1 MINHIGC
8 ILCCSVLTPAYQR
21 SPGFISALCTFW
33 IHVAIRRTWSILKK
47 ENIQISSFT
56 QTPKITRLVKKCQE
70 PAVLGTPLLAARWGW
85 RQETTGI
92 ELQNLAISFSYHRLF
107 LICRA
112 SPRPAGNNHSH
123 SAQGT
128 QSIHMYKTSKA
139 QSLLSLQELPQL
151 SWGSCCCSP
160 ALTQPQGSGLNQA
173 NATFLL
179 PCFCITLPVESD
191 TANW

>member
-112 SPRPAGNNHSH
+112 SPLRQGITTAILPKEHRASTCTKLAKHRASCPCRSCLSCPGAAAAAPQHWHSPRGLG
-123 SAQGT
+123 STRQ
-128 QSIHMYKTSKA
+128 MP
-139 QSLLSLQELPQL
+139 LS
-151 SWGSCCCSP
+151 
-160 ALTQPQGSGLNQA
+160 
-173 NATFLL
+173 FY
-179 PCFCITLPVESD
+179 PVSVLHFR
-191 TANW
+191 